1 MEQGEVIQLS
11 ELPPQFVEIS
21 TPRFFLRTLQP
32 GDAGSD
38 LEAWTLDPI
47 MAEMMNAELKTW
59 AIERQRRFF
68 TEGLARPD
76 RRMIGIFPRDTG
88 RPIGLFIIRLNTANR
103 TFVISTLIGD
113 RAWRGKDVAGECADK
128 IYRMM
133 FIDAGFSKAKANVLP
148 ANKAMIWLLSSTWR
162 REGRLHRHLRNAET
176 GERMDVLVYGLL
188 KKDWLDYI
196 RCKEEKEAAE
206 GMRT

>member
-1 MEQGEVIQLS
+1 
-11 ELPPQFVEIS
+11 
-21 TPRFFLRTLQP
+21 
-32 GDAGSD
+32 
-38 LEAWTLDPI
+38 
-47 MAEMMNAELKTW
+47 
-59 AIERQRRFF
+59 
-68 TEGLARPD
+68 
-76 RRMIGIFPRDTG
+76 
-88 RPIGLFIIRLNTANR
+88 
-103 TFVISTLIGD
+103 
-113 RAWRGKDVAGECADK
+113 
-128 IYRMM
+128 MM